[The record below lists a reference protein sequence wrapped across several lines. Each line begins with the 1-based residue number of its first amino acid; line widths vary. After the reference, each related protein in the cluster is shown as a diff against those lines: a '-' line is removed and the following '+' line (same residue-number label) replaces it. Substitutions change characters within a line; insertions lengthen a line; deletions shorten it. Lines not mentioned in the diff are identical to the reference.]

1 MTGLFWAVFWHG
13 LYDLFLFLRENKMLG
28 LYVSDS
34 LLFAGAIAS
43 FLLTVR
49 LAGRAIREHVSLSE
63 KNHRKNL
70 EHG

>member
-1 MTGLFWAVFWHG
+1 
-13 LYDLFLFLRENKMLG
+13 MLG